1 VLDER
6 EIVTAVGIASCVNPR
21 ANNGGAAARD
31 GRAARRTQESV
42 RAWRCDDRWHTTY
55 WVGNW
60 PQMGPGAVQ
69 LADLTAL
76 LTSTPVMATTFALTA
91 ARGALNSPALTG
103 YVRLAARSENEL
115 VAARRILEG
124 RSGTA
129 RASLV
134 RLDREQLPGLL
145 ATLPLGGTR

>member
-1 VLDER
+1 
-6 EIVTAVGIASCVNPR
+6 
-21 ANNGGAAARD
+21 
-31 GRAARRTQESV
+31 
-42 RAWRCDDRWHTTY
+42 
-55 WVGNW
+55 
-60 PQMGPGAVQ
+60 MGPGAVQ